1 MAQRGQR
8 QRSAET
14 PRPVC
19 ALASICIRFCTANP
33 SERGTAA
40 SLCMSTYVYG
50 MCRDRARE
58 AEGRAAH
65 ALNNNIEHADGDM
78 CGGTH
83 GKGDVRSRSHTPT
96 TYTLAQGHP
105 APRRDLAGPRQS
117 SACQGQAT
125 ATCALREETAG
136 LLRHLWLRAEPDR
149 VPGHANNA
157 GVKMRAWLGRL
168 CAPHPPSGAV
178 PIHSGTSSHCMLS
191 SSAGSEQKNHCL
203 DGSGA
208 SSSSTM

>member
-1 MAQRGQR
+1 
-8 QRSAET
+8 
-14 PRPVC
+14 
-19 ALASICIRFCTANP
+19 
-33 SERGTAA
+33 
-40 SLCMSTYVYG
+40 
-50 MCRDRARE
+50 
-58 AEGRAAH
+58 
-65 ALNNNIEHADGDM
+65 M

-168 CAPHPPSGAV
+168 CAPSPSIRRCPHPLRHELALHAVVLCRVGAEEPLLGRIRGV
-178 PIHSGTSSHCMLS
+178 LVLDDVARTVIGRLS
-191 SSAGSEQKNHCL
+191 LRCPF
-203 DGSGA
+203 GSGPLCPGEPVLA
-208 SSSSTM
+208 QVGALSLQRNCIVR